1 MEGIRTSTVLSGL
14 TVKPQHNMVAVS
26 VIDGGIRIEL
36 LEYDELL
43 LELVIMVLRKFIRP
57 L

>member
-1 MEGIRTSTVLSGL
+1 
-14 TVKPQHNMVAVS
+14 MVAVS

-43 LELVIMVLRKFIRP
+43 LELVIMSIRLGTFQGLEMFWLP
-57 L
+57 CCTVPMH